1 MRPDIPVDQNPDG
14 DPDDALITREIDTE
28 RHLHNKQESEESE
41 MTEREKRRVEE
52 LRRLEE
58 ENAKKTPE
66 QREKERN
73 KKPIEF
79 GSADD
84 FMLQQAIAELRG
96 QPVKRSKSVLEAVA
110 TSDKPAKDTSQA
122 KPKAK
127 PAAPAPAK
135 PNVPASGVIPAP
147 EPSGAR

>member
-1 MRPDIPVDQNPDG
+1 
-14 DPDDALITREIDTE
+14 TE

-84 FMLQQAIAELRG
+84 FMLQQASAELRG
-96 QPVKRSKSVLEAVA
+96 QPVKRSKSVL
-110 TSDKPAKDTSQA
+110 
-122 KPKAK
+122 
-127 PAAPAPAK
+127 
-135 PNVPASGVIPAP
+135 
-147 EPSGAR
+147 

>member
-1 MRPDIPVDQNPDG
+1 
-14 DPDDALITREIDTE
+14 
-28 RHLHNKQESEESE
+28 
-41 MTEREKRRVEE
+41 MTDREKRRIEE

-79 GSADD
+79 GSTDD
-84 FMLQQAIAELRG
+84 FMLQQAIAELKG

-110 TSDKPAKDTSQA
+110 AAPDKVLKSPAAKESSAPAKLLKGKTAPASE
-122 KPKAK
+122 
-127 PAAPAPAK
+127 PAAPNP
-135 PNVPASGVIPAP
+135 PSGPASGVIPAP
-147 EPSGAR
+147 EPTGAR

>member
-1 MRPDIPVDQNPDG
+1 
-14 DPDDALITREIDTE
+14 
-28 RHLHNKQESEESE
+28 

-79 GSADD
+79 GSTDD
-84 FMLQQAIAELRG
+84 FMLQQAIADLKG
-96 QPVKRSKSVLEAVA
+96 QPVKRSKSVLETVA
-110 TSDKPAKDTSQA
+110 TSDKAAKPGKASTDA
-122 KPKAK
+122 APKAK
-127 PAAPAPAK
+127 PAAPA
-135 PNVPASGVIPAP
+135 VPASGVTPLP
-147 EPSGAR
+147 EPTGTR

>member
-1 MRPDIPVDQNPDG
+1 
-14 DPDDALITREIDTE
+14 
-28 RHLHNKQESEESE
+28 

-79 GSADD
+79 GSAED
-84 FMLQQAIAELRG
+84 FMLQQAIADLKG
-96 QPVKRSKSVLEAVA
+96 QPVKRSKSVLEAAAAAVPDKAVKSPA
-110 TSDKPAKDTSQA
+110 TKESSARAKL
-122 KPKAK
+122 PKGK
-127 PAAPAPAK
+127 AAPASEPTAPK
-135 PNVPASGVIPAP
+135 PNVPASGVQPAP
-147 EPSGAR
+147 EPTGAR